1 MEDNMVFALTILSR
15 FGIVGPSRDDVIEAR
30 FAAIAGGKA
39 PRFPLRRRPS
49 PFKFTSR
56 SA

>member
-1 MEDNMVFALTILSR
+1 MEDSMVFALTILSR
-15 FGIVGPSRDDVIEAR
+15 FGIVSSTPDEVIEAR
-30 FAAIAGGKA
+30 FAAIAGGKT

-56 SA
+56 SI

>member
-1 MEDNMVFALTILSR
+1 MVFALTILSR
-15 FGIVGPSRDDVIEAR
+15 FGIVSSTPDEVIEAR
-30 FAAIAGGKA
+30 FAAIAGGKS

-56 SA
+56 SI